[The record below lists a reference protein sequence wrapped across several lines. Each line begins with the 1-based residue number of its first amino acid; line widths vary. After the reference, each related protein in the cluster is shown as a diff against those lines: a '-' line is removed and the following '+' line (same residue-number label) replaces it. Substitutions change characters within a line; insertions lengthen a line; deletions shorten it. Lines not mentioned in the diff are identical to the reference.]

1 MNVSQACVLF
11 YCMENED
18 KSIEK
23 ALRQNEFVHRYL
35 MAIDHALLWVAAL
48 SFAAY
53 FHLSDSY
60 NHDQALLFST
70 LVAYGAYLCESAL
83 GTVKEAAISTM
94 SELDFRR
101 AGMWK
106 WIALNIAVNTGL
118 SFLFLSDPSRIYL
131 VLIILTAGWQKYMDG
146 RIPPRL
152 QATAKPLKLKI
163 R

>member
-1 MNVSQACVLF
+1 
-11 YCMENED
+11 MENED

-118 SFLFLSDPSRIYL
+118 SFLFLSDPSWIYL